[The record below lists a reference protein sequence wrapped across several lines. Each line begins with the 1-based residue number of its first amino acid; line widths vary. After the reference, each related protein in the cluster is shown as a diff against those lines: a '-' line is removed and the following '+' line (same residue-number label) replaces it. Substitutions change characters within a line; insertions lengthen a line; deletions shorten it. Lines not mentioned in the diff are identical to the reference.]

1 MTNENALMEQKRMW
15 TRRLSFDVIV
25 RISQLATWLNTNDT
39 EVAETAIRQ
48 MYDRE
53 APKHESNQNPGSV

>member
-1 MTNENALMEQKRMW
+1 MTTDLLEQKRMW

-39 EVAETAIRQ
+39 EVVETAVRK
-48 MYDRE
+48 MYDQE
-53 APKHESNQNPGSV
+53 AAKQAEKEAEK